1 MIRLRRED
9 LFRADVAA
17 LERMARW
24 LGLPEP
30 RGWRTE
36 RERKAK
42 LVEAI
47 ERHEKRLQREHGGGT
62 GPRRR
67 MG

>member
-9 LFRADVAA
+9 LFRVDVAA

-62 GPRRR
+62 WPRRR
-67 MG
+67 IG